1 MLQVVAAIGKGAVQ
15 AGKVIGKGVAQAGK
29 VIGKGVAQAGRAAG
43 GTVSKGAAQ
52 TGSALSKGAVQGGG
66 VVGKGTAQV
75 GALSKGTKQF
85 FKTKTQGAGQFFKK
99 KALSKGEQF
108 LKRRAFSKGVRQ
120 EQEEEA
126 SPEENFLSGAA
137 KQFLKKQL
145 WKLAI
150 EIVPFVGDIVPTFC
164 WIVYSELKVQ
174 EKQGGNGMGSPEG
187 VMMITIAGLL
197 DAAGWGCVALDA
209 LLGIGFI
216 VSPVVALSGYAI
228 IGCWKI
234 FAGSTTKGPAKG
246 PAKSVAPGQEDAL
259 SELNSK
265 KNRTREENIRL
276 VKARQIMQRKS
287 IDVNETDPVLRAA
300 YERASRGER
309 VYDGTYENRNG
320 LRFDNVKYY

>member
-216 VSPVVALSGYAI
+216 VSPFIAVSGYSI
-228 IGCWKI
+228 VIPWLI
-234 FAGSTTKGPAKG
+234 FSGGSHIPKVKP
-246 PAKSVAPGQEDAL
+246 
-259 SELNSK
+259 SK
-265 KNRTREENIRL
+265 
-276 VKARQIMQRKS
+276 VKPS
-287 IDVNETDPVLRAA
+287 P
-300 YERASRGER
+300 
-309 VYDGTYENRNG
+309 
-320 LRFDNVKYY
+320 